1 MEVVSRYMGHNLSHV
16 TVLSFI
22 SVSKWKVCVRFRA
35 NTHVQKNVIKDRNI
49 FKSIFVLCDY
59 H

>member
-1 MEVVSRYMGHNLSHV
+1 MGHNLSHV